1 MLNGSKYLRNSL
13 LGLLIVLPNLSNAQS
28 LDQDTLGGDT
38 YYLDMVGN
46 GESGKKNTIYI
57 LQVLPKSDGYRMIRA
72 LYCKDSSLAF
82 KSYTTP
88 ESCVIWTHDDN
99 PRDKVT
105 KVDHGKTTRLNKN
118 DLPDSTKSIDKECLN
133 NFYSKTNDS
142 IRVDTIYVE
151 KNNLA
156 YTSLFYSSKCS
167 YVNGLKHGAEV
178 LYYEPWELK
187 GECITNY
194 KRVKLV
200 ASWLKGKETGEWL
213 YYDVNGRLIKKETYK
228 KGKLKEVAK

>member
-1 MLNGSKYLRNSL
+1 MKFLSKTI
-13 LGLLIVLPNLSNAQS
+13 GLLLFVLLMSLSKQATAQTLS
-28 LDQDTLGGDT
+28 RDTLGGDT
-38 YYLDMVGN
+38 YYLDRVGDA
-46 GESGKKNTIYI
+46 GEKNTIYI
-57 LQVLPKSDGYRMIRA
+57 LQVLPKSDKYRMIRA

-82 KSYTTP
+82 KSYSTP
-88 ESCVIWTHDDN
+88 EGCVKWTHSDN
-99 PRDKVT
+99 PKDKIT
-105 KVDHGKTTRLNKN
+105 KVEHGKTTRLNK
-118 DLPDSTKSIDKECLN
+118 DELPDSTKSIDKKCLKE
-133 NFYSKTNDS
+133 FYAQINDS
-142 IRVDTIYVE
+142 VSVDTIYVE

-156 YTSLFYSSKCS
+156 YTSLFYVSKCS
-167 YVNGLKHGAEV
+167 YVNDLKHGAEV
-178 LYYEPWELK
+178 LFYELWELK